1 MAVRRDKSP
10 HRFDG
15 TSVPDG
21 SGQLEVTGVAPL
33 SPPAALIAQTDNAP
47 VTWRYYE
54 ATMDLG
60 LKCLRIAYNGNGI
73 VSGGL
78 YHLRPAEN
86 LEMRQMIESRIS
98 GQVLVAVTSQTT

>member
-1 MAVRRDKSP
+1 
-10 HRFDG
+10 
-15 TSVPDG
+15 
-21 SGQLEVTGVAPL
+21 
-33 SPPAALIAQTDNAP
+33 
-47 VTWRYYE
+47 
-54 ATMDLG
+54 MDLG
-60 LKCLRIAYNGNGI
+60 LKCLLIAYNGNGI